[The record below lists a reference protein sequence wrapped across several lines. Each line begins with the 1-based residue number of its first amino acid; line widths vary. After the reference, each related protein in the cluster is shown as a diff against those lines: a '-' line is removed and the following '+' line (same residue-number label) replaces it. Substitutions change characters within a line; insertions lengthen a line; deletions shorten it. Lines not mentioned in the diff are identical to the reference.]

1 MRSLGAAGYQV
12 CHLVRRLQTAHLELE
27 HVLDVCERSSESFLK
42 VPAHGSAF
50 RCSADGLCV
59 PTGNAPFFMSRS
71 SSLTRR
77 AGLRCEAVR
86 PRPHSAPAYS
96 RRVKTN
102 ARQCRGPQHD
112 GSGPGSPPHGREVGK
127 CRWPRFSVSTRF
139 RGGILMPGDTING

>member
-1 MRSLGAAGYQV
+1 MCVNVLAKAFSKFQPTGVLSAV
-12 CHLVRRLQTAHLELE
+12 LQT
-27 HVLDVCERSSESFLK
+27 
-42 VPAHGSAF
+42 GSAF
-50 RCSADGLCV
+50 PRETL
-59 PTGNAPFFMSRS
+59 APFFMSRS

-77 AGLRCEAVR
+77 PGLRCEAVR

-139 RGGILMPGDTING
+139 RGGIPTLGDTINC

>member
-27 HVLDVCERSSESFLK
+27 HVLDVRERSSESFLK

-59 PTGNAPFFMSRS
+59 PTGNARAIFYEPFLLSHEEG
-71 SSLTRR
+71 R
-77 AGLRCEAVR
+77 AQCEAVR

-96 RRVKTN
+96 RRVKAN
-102 ARQCRGPQHD
+102 ARQCRGPPALMGERS
-112 GSGPGSPPHGREVGK
+112 GSVVGPASRCRHVSEVASPRWVTQSIAKHGPG
-127 CRWPRFSVSTRF
+127 T
-139 RGGILMPGDTING
+139 